1 MLKKNQRL
9 TVRLSPGEQQEI
21 ELAAYAKGVSP
32 SEFVR
37 TVATLWAKEIVNQ
50 LREENRTA

>member
-1 MLKKNQRL
+1 MLTKSQRL
-9 TVRLSPGEQQEI
+9 TIRLSPGEQQEI

-37 TVATLWAKEIVNQ
+37 TVAAYCAKELVQQ
-50 LREENRTA
+50 LREENRA

>member
-1 MLKKNQRL
+1 MLKNQRL

-37 TVATLWAKEIVNQ
+37 TVAAYCAKEIVNQ
-50 LREENRTA
+50 IREENRA

>member
-9 TVRLSPGEQQEI
+9 TVRFTPGEQQEI
-21 ELAAYAKGVSP
+21 ELAAYAKGVTP

-37 TVATLWAKEIVNQ
+37 TVAAYCANEVVNQ
-50 LREENRTA
+50 IRQENRA